1 MKKKLVM
8 GIIAASVLA
17 GATATTFYVT
27 SKNPNFKVNE
37 KKFTLELGDAPEA
50 HIDEYVSIKEEY
62 KDQVVYDFSKVDA
75 YKEGEYKATASYKNK
90 KEEFKIVVDDTIA
103 PKVDLNEKLV
113 VEAGYPVYASD
124 IIFSI
129 TEKSGEVKLSFAENE
144 CKDEE
149 VLSAVDEN
157 SGLTGVLPT
166 DEQIAALEGD
176 DEVAKEQAEAELQAE
191 DEKNKAEAVDVKYNN
206 VAVLYYEKGDYVNTL
221 TVEDINGNK
230 SEFEV
235 NIVVRTKPEITAADF
250 SANVGEDVNYMN
262 GVTAVDSDGNDITAD
277 ITIDTSAVDLNT
289 PGTYKVVYTVKDAND
304 METSKEITL
313 TINAPVVEE
322 TTTTT
327 TETGSNKSSGS
338 TGGNSSSN
346 SSGSSNS
353 GSSSGSGSG
362 SGSSGSS
369 SGSSGSSSGSS
380 SSEEEFGWG
389 STARIPSGY
398 SYDTFCTYNGMYGY
412 FPSNPDDYS
421 FGFSMDEKAWNDGYA
436 DGGTY
441 QIQYNGGLLTFYYYN
456 K

>member
-1 MKKKLVM
+1 MNKKLLT
-8 GIIAASVLA
+8 GIIATSGVAAATVATISVVS
-17 GATATTFYVT
+17 TA
-27 SKNPNFKVNE
+27 NNANFKVNE
-37 KKFTLELGDAPEA
+37 EKYTLELGDKPEA
-50 HIDEYVSIKEEY
+50 HKNEYVSIKEEY
-62 KDQVVYDFSKVDA
+62 ADQVVYDFSKVDA
-75 YKEGEYKATASYKNK
+75 YKEGEYKATASYKDK

-113 VEAGYPVYASD
+113 VEAGSPVYASD

-176 DEVAKEQAEAELQAE
+176 DEAAKEQAEAELQAE
-191 DEKNKAEAVDVKYNN
+191 DEKNKAEAVDVTYNN
-206 VAVLYYEKGDYVNTL
+206 VAVLYDEKGDYVNTL

-235 NIVVRTKPEITAADF
+235 NFKVVTAPEITAADF

-262 GVTAVDSDGNDITAD
+262 GVSAVDSDGNDITAG

-322 TTTTT
+322 TTTT
-327 TETGSNKSSGS
+327 ETSSSGS
-338 TGGNSSSN
+338 GKNNSSTGGSSSSS
-346 SSGSSNS
+346 SSGSSNEGSSS
-353 GSSSGSGSG
+353 GSSSGSGS
-362 SGSSGSS
+362 SS
-369 SGSSGSSSGSS
+369 SSSGSS
-380 SSEEEFGWG
+380 SSEDNSVGWS
-389 STARIPSGY
+389 STSKIPSGY
-398 SYDTFCTYNGMYGY
+398 SYDTFCYWNGMYGY
-412 FPSNPDDYS
+412 FPSDPDDYE
-421 FGFSMDEKAWNDGYA
+421 FGFSMDEKASEQGYHNTA
-436 DGGTY
+436 GY
-441 QIQYNGGLLTFYYYN
+441 QTEYNGGLLTFYYFY
-456 K
+456 

>member
-1 MKKKLVM
+1 MNKKLLT
-8 GIIAASVLA
+8 GIIATSGVAA
-17 GATATTFYVT
+17 ATVATIAVVSTA
-27 SKNPNFKVNE
+27 NNANFKVNE
-37 KKFTLELGDAPEA
+37 EKYTLELGDKPEA
-50 HIDEYVSIKEEY
+50 HKSEYVSIKEEHA
-62 KDQVVYDFSKVDA
+62 DQVVYDFSKVDA

-113 VEAGYPVYASD
+113 IKAGSPVYASD

-176 DEVAKEQAEAELQAE
+176 DEAAKEQAEAELQAE

-206 VAVLYYEKGDYVNTL
+206 IAVLYDEKGDYVNTL

-230 SEFEV
+230 SECEV
-235 NIVVRTKPEITAADF
+235 SFKVVTAPEITAADF

-262 GVTAVDSDGNDITAD
+262 GVTAVDSDRNDITAD

-289 PGTYKVVYTVKDAND
+289 PGTYKVVYTVKDANA

-322 TTTTT
+322 TTTT
-327 TETGSNKSSGS
+327 EDSSSRSGKNNSS
-338 TGGNSSSN
+338 TGGS
-346 SSGSSNS
+346 SSGSSNG
-353 GSSSGSGSG
+353 GSSSGSSTE

-380 SSEEEFGWG
+380 SSEEEYGWG

-398 SYDTFCTYNGMYGY
+398 SYDTLCTYNGMYGY
-412 FPSNPDDYS
+412 FPSNPDDND
-421 FGFSMDEKAWNDGYA
+421 FDFEMTLKAFEQGYTQGA
-436 DGGTY
+436 TYQVNYDGG
-441 QIQYNGGLLTFYYYN
+441 ILTFNYFY
-456 K
+456 

>member
-8 GIIAASVLA
+8 GIIAASVLV

-113 VEAGYPVYASD
+113 IKAGSPVYASD

-176 DEVAKEQAEAELQAE
+176 DEAAKEQAEAELQAE
-191 DEKNKAEAVDVKYNN
+191 DDKNKAEAVDVTYNN
-206 VAVLYYEKGDYVNTL
+206 IAVLYNEKGDYVNTL

-235 NIVVRTKPEITAADF
+235 TLKVVTAPEITAADF
-250 SANVGEDVNYMN
+250 SANVGEDINYMN

-289 PGTYKVVYTVKDAND
+289 AGTYKVVYTVKDANAI
-304 METSKEITL
+304 ETSKEITL

-322 TTTTT
+322 TTTT
-327 TETGSNKSSGS
+327 EASSSGS
-338 TGGNSSSN
+338 GKNNSSTGGSS
-346 SSGSSNS
+346 S
-353 GSSSGSGSG
+353 GSSSGSSNGGSSSGSSSG

-380 SSEEEFGWG
+380 SSEDVNGWE

-398 SYDTFCTYNGMYGY
+398 SYDTLCTYNGMYGY
-412 FPSNPDDYS
+412 FPSNPDDND
-421 FGFSMDEKAWNDGYA
+421 FDFEMTLKAFEQGYTQGA
-436 DGGTY
+436 TY
-441 QIQYNGGLLTFYYYN
+441 QVNYNGGILTFNYFY
-456 K
+456 

>member
-8 GIIAASVLA
+8 GIIAASVLV

-37 KKFTLELGDAPEA
+37 KKFTLELGDAPEV

-75 YKEGEYKATASYKNK
+75 YKEGEYKATASYKDK

-113 VEAGYPVYASD
+113 IKAGSPVYASD

-176 DEVAKEQAEAELQAE
+176 DEAAKEQAEAELQAE
-191 DEKNKAEAVDVKYNN
+191 DDKNKAEAVDVKYNN
-206 VAVLYYEKGDYVNTL
+206 IAVLYDEKGDYVNTL

-235 NIVVRTKPEITAADF
+235 NFKVVTAPEITAADF

-289 PGTYKVVYTVKDAND
+289 PGTYKVVYTVKDANA

-322 TTTTT
+322 TTTT
-327 TETGSNKSSGS
+327 EDSSSRSGKNNSS
-338 TGGNSSSN
+338 TGGS
-346 SSGSSNS
+346 SSGSSNG
-353 GSSSGSGSG
+353 GSSSGSSTE

-380 SSEEEFGWG
+380 SSEDNNSNAWSG
-389 STARIPSGY
+389 TAKLPSGY
-398 SYDTFCTYNGMYGY
+398 SYDTFCTWNGMYGY
-412 FPSNPDDYS
+412 FPSNPDDSS
-421 FGFSMDEKAWNDGYA
+421 FNTQMTIKAFEQGYTNGA
-436 DGGTY
+436 SY
-441 QIQYNGGLLTFYYYN
+441 QEESNGKLINFHYFY
-456 K
+456 